1 MPEELSDELKKDA
14 AGFIDALPASV
25 VMPAGAGKTHLLA
38 AAAKHVVDGG
48 GNVLA
53 ITHTNAGVHAV
64 AARLQRFG
72 VTTGVQVTT
81 ITSFAFRL
89 ARAYPV
95 LGARIVPRVMVPD
108 DSQAYVQAATRA
120 LAGTHIQAVLRA
132 SYTHVLVDEY
142 QDCNTEHHAMVLKIR
157 DAVGSVG
164 VLGDPLQAIFG
175 FAEDLPDWDE
185 VLSEFPEH
193 LDIRPE
199 PRRWAG
205 HNEVLGAW
213 LFKIRSHLTDGRV
226 LQLDNTRYPPGVRF
240 TNIAGHYRGVA
251 NAARSALSLPAD
263 ETVLVISARHAASGR
278 SIAGQLDGLYTV
290 MEEVAGSFIG
300 SWLTQ
305 LLDAEPDGY
314 ASWLFYFTKKCHA
327 KSGIL
332 DPDPLGKC
340 YARGETGAHLL
351 GTSPKREPVRLVIEA
366 LDRVAANPTLG
377 ELAAAMDVIP
387 NSPGIRLHSH
397 EAWYDAKTA
406 IRGVAAQGD
415 DKSLLHTELAKA
427 RGSLRHAGRRERRR
441 IISRTLLVKGLEYDH
456 VIIAD
461 AANHTEIND
470 LYVALTRARKS
481 IHILAGGGSLTL
493 VDSPRGPNA
502 RNEPGGPRKKQ
513 MAD

>member
-1 MPEELSDELKKDA
+1 MPEELSEDLRANA

-38 AAAKHVVDGG
+38 AAAKHVVDRGG
-48 GNVLA
+48 KVLV

-64 AARLQRFG
+64 AARLKRFG
-72 VTTGVQVTT
+72 VTTGVHVTT
-81 ITSFAFRL
+81 ITSLAFRL

-95 LGARIVPRVMVPD
+95 LGEHIVPRVMVPN

-120 LAGTHIQAVLRA
+120 LAGAHIQAVLRA

-142 QDCNTEHHAMVLKIR
+142 QDCNTEHHAMVLKIKE
-157 DAVGSVG
+157 AVGAIG

-175 FAEDLPDWDE
+175 FSEELPDWDE

-193 LDIRPE
+193 PGIAPE
-199 PRRWAG
+199 PRRWTG
-205 HNEVLGAW
+205 HNEALGTW
-213 LFKIRSHLTDGRV
+213 LFNVRPHLAAGRV
-226 LQLDNTRYPPGVRF
+226 LHLDNPKYPPGVRF
-240 TNIAGHYRGVA
+240 TDISGNYQGVS

-290 MEEVAGSFIG
+290 MEEIAGSFIG
-300 SWLTQ
+300 GWLTK
-305 LLDAEPDGY
+305 LLNAEPVGY
-314 ASWLFYFTKKCHA
+314 ASWLFDFTKKCHA
-327 KSGIL
+327 KSGLL
-332 DPDPLGKC
+332 DPDPLGKR
-340 YARGETGAHLL
+340 YGRGETGGHLL
-351 GTSPKREPVRLVIEA
+351 GTSAKREPVRIAIEA
-366 LDRVAANPTLG
+366 LDRVVANPTLG

-406 IRGVAAQGD
+406 IRGAAARGGE
-415 DKSLLHTELAKA
+415 KSLLHTELAKA
-427 RGSLRHAGRRERRR
+427 RDSLRHAGRRERRR

-461 AANHTEIND
+461 AQNHTEVND

-481 IHILAGGGSLTL
+481 IHILASDGSLTL
-493 VDSPRGPNA
+493 VASPRGPKA
-502 RNEPGGPRKKQ
+502 RKESQGTRSKHNS
-513 MAD
+513 D

>member
-1 MPEELSDELKKDA
+1 MPEELSDELKADA
-14 AGFIDALPASV
+14 AGFINALPASV

-38 AAAKHVVDGG
+38 AVAKHVVDGG
-48 GNVLA
+48 GKVLV

-64 AARLQRFG
+64 AARMKRFG
-72 VTTGVQVTT
+72 VTTGVHVTT
-81 ITSFAFRL
+81 ITSLAFRL

-95 LGARIVPRVMVPD
+95 LGERIVPRVMVPD

-120 LAGTHIQAVLRA
+120 LAGAHIQAVLRA

-142 QDCNTEHHAMVLKIR
+142 QDCNTEHHAMVLKIK
-157 DAVGSVG
+157 DAVRNVG

-175 FAEDLPDWDE
+175 FAEDLPEWDE
-185 VLSEFPEH
+185 VLGEFPE
-193 LDIRPE
+193 LPDIKPE

-205 HNEVLGAW
+205 HNEELGAW
-213 LFKIRSHLTDGRV
+213 LFKIRSHLIDGRV
-226 LQLDNTRYPPGVRF
+226 LQLDNPNYPPGVRF
-240 TNIAGHYRGVA
+240 TDISGSYQGVA
-251 NAARSALSLPAD
+251 GAARSALSLPAD

-278 SIAGQLDGLYTV
+278 TIAGQLDGLYTV

-305 LLDAEPDGY
+305 LLDVEPDGY
-314 ASWLFYFTKKCHA
+314 ASWLFDFTKKCHA
-327 KSGIL
+327 KYGIL

-340 YARGETGAHLL
+340 YARGETGGHLL
-351 GTSPKREPVRLVIEA
+351 ETSAKREPVRIAIEA
-366 LDRVAANPTLG
+366 LDRVVVNPTLG

-387 NSPGIRLHSH
+387 SSPGIRLHSH

-406 IRGVAAQGD
+406 IRGAAAQGG
-415 DKSLLHTELAKA
+415 DKSLLHAELAKA
-427 RGSLRHAGRRERRR
+427 RDSLRHAGRRERRR

-461 AANHTEIND
+461 AGNHTEVND

-481 IHILAGGGSLTL
+481 IHILASGGSLTL
-493 VDSPRGPNA
+493 VESPRGPRA
-502 RNEPGGPRKKQ
+502 RKVSQGQRKKQ
-513 MAD
+513 KSD

>member
-1 MPEELSDELKKDA
+1 VPEELSDELKKDA

-25 VMPAGAGKTHLLA
+25 VLPAGAGKTHLLA

-48 GNVLA
+48 GKVLV

-64 AARLQRFG
+64 AARLKRFG
-72 VTTGVQVTT
+72 VTTDIHVTT
-81 ITSFAFRL
+81 ITSLAFRL
-89 ARAYPV
+89 ARGYPV
-95 LGARIVPRVMVPD
+95 LGERIVPRVMVPD

-120 LAGTHIQAVLRA
+120 LASAHIQAVLRA

-142 QDCNTEHHAMVLKIR
+142 QDCNTEHHAMVLKIK
-157 DAVGSVG
+157 DAVGRVG

-175 FAEDLPDWDE
+175 FSEELPEWDG
-185 VLSEFPEH
+185 VLSDFPEH
-193 LDIRPE
+193 PDITPE

-205 HNEVLGAW
+205 HNQDLGAW

-226 LQLDNTRYPPGVRF
+226 LPLDNPNYPPGVRF
-240 TNIAGHYRGVA
+240 TDISGNYLGVA

-263 ETVLVISARHAASGR
+263 ETVLIVSARHAASGR

-300 SWLTQ
+300 SWLTR
-305 LLDAEPDGY
+305 LFDADPADY
-314 ASWLFYFTKKCHA
+314 ASWLFDFTKKCHA
-327 KSGIL
+327 KYGIL

-340 YARGETGAHLL
+340 YARGETGSHLL
-351 GTSPKREPVRLVIEA
+351 STSAKREPVRIAIEA
-366 LDRVAANPTLG
+366 LDRVVANPTLG

-387 NSPGIRLHSH
+387 SSPGIRLHSH

-406 IRGVAAQGD
+406 IRGAAAHGS
-415 DKSLLHTELAKA
+415 DKALLHTELAKA

-461 AANHTEIND
+461 AGNHAEVND

-481 IHILAGGGSLTL
+481 IHILANGGSITL
-493 VDSPRGPNA
+493 VESPRGPKV
-502 RNEPGGPRKKQ
+502 REEHQGPSKRQKTG
-513 MAD
+513 

>member
-1 MPEELSDELKKDA
+1 MPDDLSGELKADA

-38 AAAKHVVDGG
+38 AAAKHVVNGG
-48 GNVLA
+48 GKVLV

-64 AARLQRFG
+64 VARLKQFG
-72 VTTGVQVTT
+72 VTTGVHVTT

-89 ARAYPV
+89 ARSYPV
-95 LGARIVPRVMVPD
+95 LGERIVPRVMVPD
-108 DSQAYVQAATRA
+108 DSQAYVQAATRVLEGA
-120 LAGTHIQAVLRA
+120 HIRAVLKA

-142 QDCNTEHHAMVLKIR
+142 QDCNTEHHAMVLKIK

-175 FAEDLPDWDE
+175 FAENLPDWDE
-185 VLSEFPEH
+185 VLSRFPV
-193 LDIRPE
+193 LSDITPK

-205 HNEVLGAW
+205 HNEALGAW
-213 LFKIRSHLTDGRV
+213 LMKVRTHLTAGRV
-226 LQLDNTRYPPGVRF
+226 LHLDNPNYPPGVRF
-240 TNIAGHYRGVA
+240 TDISGSHQGIAS
-251 NAARSALSLPAD
+251 AARSALSLPAD
-263 ETVLVISARHAASGR
+263 ETVLIISARHAASGR
-278 SIAGQLDGLYTV
+278 TIAGQLGGMYTV

-300 SWLTQ
+300 NWLSQ
-305 LLDAEPDGY
+305 LRDAEPDEY
-314 ASWLFYFTKKCHA
+314 AAWLFEFTRKCHA
-327 KSGIL
+327 KYGIL

-340 YARGETGAHLL
+340 YSRGETGGHLL
-351 GTSPKREPVRLVIEA
+351 KTSSRREPVRIAIEA
-366 LDRVAANPTLG
+366 LDRVAMNPTLG

-387 NSPGIRLHSH
+387 NAPGIRLHSH

-406 IRGVAAQGD
+406 IRGAAAQRG
-415 DKSLLHTELAKA
+415 DKSFLQTELAKA

-481 IHILAGGGSLTL
+481 IHILARGGSLTL
-493 VDSPRGPNA
+493 VDSPRGPA
-502 RNEPGGPRKKQ
+502 IRDDSQDSTRKPTPT
-513 MAD
+513 